1 MNKHA
6 FSIRKGIVGLLVL
19 TLLMSGMAIS
29 AAASQHKDEPEI
41 PESMMPVP
49 EAGTEVGEPKL
60 DILTGWVGGTG
71 KETRGKII
79 DVASQLWDFEVEIEE
94 GTSGQLPQVVASRV
108 AGGKPVSLV
117 RIPPTSET
125 QSLASQGVFMDVT
138 DIWEDYGLPDVITDS
153 LESLYKA
160 NGSYYGFPQVIEDH
174 SMLFYNMEVLEEAGV
189 DLPPYETYDKFF
201 SVLEKVEQNTDAT
214 PIVLGVQ
221 EPNAARWLFGK
232 LIVGAIGPEGYSR
245 VANGT
250 ATMEDWT
257 MVLEQAKEL
266 FSYANEDIATLKSG
280 FGPQQRTAAGDAAFT
295 NAGTWFV
302 PIFNE
307 AGDRGEVWNYSPM
320 PGPNRNTL
328 YAMVSSYWI
337 GATSE
342 QPNNAKA
349 MVYTSLLP
357 EVQKEMAL
365 TKQAAPARTD
375 VEVPEDQATA
385 GTLYQL
391 EQLNTADAVVPTFD
405 LIIPSGLGTEYEDI
419 LMQFVSNRN
428 VEETAERLVQLQEN
442 NEDEY
447 SGGYSF

>member
-1 MNKHA
+1 MNKHL
-6 FSIRKGIVGLLVL
+6 FNIRKGIVGILVL
-19 TLLMSGMAIS
+19 TLLLSGMAIS
-29 AAASQHKDEPEI
+29 AAASEHMDEPEI

-49 EAGTEVGEPKL
+49 EAGTEVGESSL
-60 DILTGWVGGTG
+60 DILTGWVAGTG
-71 KETRGKII
+71 RDTRQKIV
-79 DVASQLWDFEVEIEE
+79 DVANQLWDFEVEIEE

-160 NGSYYGFPQVIEDH
+160 NGNYYGFPQVIEDH
-174 SMLFYNMEVLEEAGV
+174 SMLFHNVEVLEEAGA
-189 DLPPYETYDKFF
+189 DLPPYESYDKFF
-201 SVLEKVEQNTDAT
+201 SVLEKVEENTDAT
-214 PIVLGVQ
+214 PIVLGVK

-232 LIVGAIGPEGYSR
+232 LIVGAIGPEGYAR

-257 MVLEQAKEL
+257 TVLDQAKEL
-266 FSYANEDIATLKSG
+266 LSYANEDVSTLKSG

-295 NAGTWFV
+295 NGGTWFV

-307 AGDRGEVWNYSPM
+307 AGERGEVWDYAPM
-320 PGPNRNTL
+320 PGPSRNTL

-375 VEVPEDQATA
+375 VDVPEDEASA
-385 GTLYQL
+385 GTLYQIN
-391 EQLNTADAVVPTFD
+391 QLQSADAVVPTFD
-405 LIIPSGLGTEYEDI
+405 LIIPSGLGTEYEDV
-419 LMQFVSNRN
+419 LMQFISNRN
-428 VEETAERLVQLQEN
+428 VDKTAEELVQIQEE